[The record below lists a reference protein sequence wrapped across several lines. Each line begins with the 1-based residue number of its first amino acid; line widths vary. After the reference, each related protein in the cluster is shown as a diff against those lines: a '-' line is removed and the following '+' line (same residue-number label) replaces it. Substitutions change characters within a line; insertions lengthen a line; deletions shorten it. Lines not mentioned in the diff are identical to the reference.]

1 MIVLRKKTYAI
12 SDEEFSTL
20 EQASPTQDA
29 GALRAYD
36 PKSGSDSSIISI

>member
-1 MIVLRKKTYAI
+1 MIVFRKKNYAV
-12 SDEEFSTL
+12 SDEEFRTL

-36 PKSGSDSSIISI
+36 PKSGSESSISI